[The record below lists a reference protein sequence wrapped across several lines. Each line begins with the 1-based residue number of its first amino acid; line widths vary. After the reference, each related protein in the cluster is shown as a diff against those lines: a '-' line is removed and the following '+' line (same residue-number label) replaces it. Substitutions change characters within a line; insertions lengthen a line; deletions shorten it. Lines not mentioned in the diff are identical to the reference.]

1 MINDE
6 NPLAIKR
13 YYIISGLRLCGAIIL
28 AVGLAIIANNFR
40 GWPIELGYL
49 LFAIGTLFFIVLPVT
64 LARKW
69 KSPPEQ

>member
-1 MINDE
+1 MINDD

-28 AVGLAIIANNFR
+28 AVGLAVIANNFR
-40 GWPIELGYL
+40 SWPIELGYL
-49 LFAIGTLFFIVLPVT
+49 LFAIGAFFFIVMPVM